1 MRLTV
6 SCRAVAR
13 LIPTSTQIRRPLSLF
28 PLFGGRAF
36 GGASSQQLAVVLPG
50 RKLCTGHADA
60 VLVLFLHR
68 VRSALVSPFRCVFSP
83 AAVVTTLRV
92 LSALVSPFRGF
103 RFSFGC
109 TSHLTIRAG
118 EQESGPTVNLS
129 P

>member
-1 MRLTV
+1 
-6 SCRAVAR
+6 
-13 LIPTSTQIRRPLSLF
+13 
-28 PLFGGRAF
+28 LFGGRAF

-103 RFSFGC
+103 RFSFPARPPLLCSFESFLGSPFWLSFVTTFLSSEFC
-109 TSHLTIRAG
+109 AHLGGGFSLVRG
-118 EQESGPTVNLS
+118 
-129 P
+129 